1 MAGRSKPRWVMDK
14 SADIASWEKGRER
27 EERKGVQSK
36 PLGRER
42 DAERG
47 RGRSTW
53 SFAF

>member
-42 DAERG
+42 QRCGERK
-47 RGRSTW
+47 R
-53 SFAF
+53 